1 MAEPKNGSGSGE
13 YSALLLAAIT
23 EIRDD
28 QREFRTY
35 VNGALSVQGGEIKQ
49 ILVSLADGTG
59 RMNVM
64 QQTIDTVRANTEV
77 HDRRLKSME
86 SGSGLRSAIQ
96 KATPAP
102 VEDTK
107 PEGGWISA
115 DKIPA
120 LITAIGSLVAVV
132 ISSVALLRPGS
143 SPPVGTNQ
151 PTTTSSAPASNTP

>member
-1 MAEPKNGSGSGE
+1 MPDPKNGSGSGE

-28 QREFRTY
+28 QREFRTH
-35 VNGALSVQGGEIKQ
+35 VNGALSTQGGEIKQ

-64 QQTIDTVRANTEV
+64 QQTIDTVRSNTDS

-96 KATPAP
+96 KATPVP
-102 VEDTK
+102 VEAVK

-120 LITAIGSLVAVV
+120 IITALGSLIAVV
-132 ISSVALLRPGS
+132 ISSVALMK
-143 SPPVGTNQ
+143 SPAQPVVASNQ
-151 PTTTSSAPASNTP
+151 PTPTPATTTP

>member
-1 MAEPKNGSGSGE
+1 MPDPKNGSGSGE

-28 QREFRTY
+28 QREFRTH
-35 VNGALSVQGGEIKQ
+35 VNGALSTQGGEIKQ

-64 QQTIDTVRANTEV
+64 QQTIDTVKSNTDS

-86 SGSGLRSAIQ
+86 SGSGLRAAVQ
-96 KATPAP
+96 MATPAP
-102 VEDTK
+102 IEEVK
-107 PEGGWISA
+107 PGSGWISVE
-115 DKIPA
+115 KIPA
-120 LITAIGSLVAVV
+120 IITAIGSLVAVV

-143 SPPVGTNQ
+143 PPVAVTTNQ
-151 PTTTSSAPASNTP
+151 PTPTTTAPQTP

>member
-1 MAEPKNGSGSGE
+1 MAGNKDGSGSGE

-35 VNGALSVQGGEIKQ
+35 VNGALSTQGGEIKQ
-49 ILVSLADGTG
+49 ILVSLSDEKG

-64 QQTIDTVRANTEV
+64 QQTIDTVKINTDS

-86 SGSGLRSAIQ
+86 SGSGLRTAIQ
-96 KATPAP
+96 KATP
-102 VEDTK
+102 VEQQK
-107 PEGGWISA
+107 PEGGWVSA

-120 LITAIGSLVAVV
+120 IITAIGSLIAVV
-132 ISSVALLRPGS
+132 ISSVALMK
-143 SPPVGTNQ
+143 
-151 PTTTSSAPASNTP
+151 APAQPVTTASTNPPPAHP